1 MKLLF
6 VEDDETIA
14 SGLCYALEAEGYEVT
29 RRATVREALLALDE
43 QAFDLAL
50 LDLALPDGAG
60 FTVCEAV
67 KARSPATPV
76 VFLTAADD
84 EGNAVRGF
92 DLGADDYI
100 VKPFRLRELLARLK
114 AVLRRA
120 GGGADILRAGNIE
133 LHALTGKAY
142 KDGKE
147 LFLSAMEYRL
157 LLTLMR
163 HAGQLLS
170 RNQLLEDL
178 WDAGGEFVNDNTLSV
193 YIKRLREK
201 LGDVPEGAAI
211 HTVRGLGY
219 RMGG

>member
-29 RRATVREALLALDE
+29 RGATVREALAALE
-43 QAFDLAL
+43 MSAFDLAL
-50 LDLALPDGAG
+50 VDLALPDGAG

-67 KARSPATPV
+67 KARSGAPV

-84 EGNAVRGF
+84 EGNVIRGF

-114 AVLRRA
+114 AVMRRAA
-120 GGGADILRAGNIE
+120 GGGADIIRVGNIE
-133 LHALTGKAY
+133 LHALSGKAY
-142 KDGKE
+142 KDSKE
-147 LFLSAMEYRL
+147 LTLTAMEYRL
-157 LLTLMR
+157 LLLLMR
-163 HAGQLLS
+163 HAGQLLT
-170 RNQLLEDL
+170 RGQLLEDL

-201 LGDVPEGAAI
+201 LGDVQAAAI
-211 HTVRGLGY
+211 QTVRGIGY